1 MQCPTCKSD
10 TVELIPNNSNS
21 NMEVITK
28 VSIQWCPKCGTTY
41 HDVDDDNDDTDS
53 GWHIPIDVKANP

>member
-1 MQCPTCKSD
+1 
-10 TVELIPNNSNS
+10 
-21 NMEVITK
+21 MEVITK